1 MSDLDLLYGK
11 CRRNDRGER
20 CLCLKAE
27 EGWAVDLCADWIS
40 ISEVAGRPITDYNDL
55 LAVMREIC
63 RSSMKLNKPCSTCM
77 SKPIAKPD

>member
-55 LAVMREIC
+55 LAVMREI
-63 RSSMKLNKPCSTCM
+63 RESNETRK
-77 SKPIAKPD
+77 

>member
-1 MSDLDLLYGK
+1 MICLMMVLVMTIPSQLSDLDLLYGK

-55 LAVMREIC
+55 LAVMREI
-63 RSSMKLNKPCSTCM
+63 RESNEARK
-77 SKPIAKPD
+77 